1 MTGTTERE
9 RERATVGGGVKGG
22 VQQLLASSASVG
34 PAVKHRPDEGGRQT
48 RRGRKINPWA

>member
-9 RERATVGGGVKGG
+9 REPQWEGGEGG
-22 VQQLLASSASVG
+22 VQQLLASEASVG